1 MPELVF
7 TVDSAL
13 LSEIGEKLV
22 ESAHIALVE
31 LVKNAYDADAQQLIV
46 KINPQ
51 AKGGPEIHVIDD
63 GSGMTLQDVQ
73 RYWMKIATTNKKR
86 NDVSARYGRPRTG
99 SKGIGRFSCRRLG
112 THLRLLTVGAVEDHG
127 LEETEVT
134 FNWSRFQ
141 PGTDI
146 STVTCPGHTKR
157 LSEGKTGTTLIISG
171 SLTDEWRKRGYD
183 FVKRQLA
190 VLAANRGAKRRGFD
204 EDPGF
209 NVRLEAPGFHES
221 ISNLR
226 EALLIAG
233 WGDLTVKV
241 GSDGTA
247 ICTLN
252 ALKLGTKTV
261 KYPQAVP
268 NLAGL
273 TAKIGIMPAQ
283 WVEMRNREILS
294 QGSRRDILDQW
305 GGVYIRYKGFRVYP
319 YGDPGNDWLNID
331 RDRGIRKASLS
342 ELLQP
347 FAARLQGVNPTRALL
362 SMFSAESYI
371 GDVEIDHRAS
381 GFEMKA
387 SREGFVAGSAVE
399 SLRELV
405 RFAIDWSTI
414 YYDVAFLALSVNF
427 LQLTSGWTGKA

>member
-112 THLRLLTVGAVEDHG
+112 TNLRLLTVGVLEDHG
-127 LEETEVT
+127 LEETEVE
-134 FNWSRFQ
+134 FDWLSFK

-146 STVTCPGHTKR
+146 STVTCEGHRSKIA
-157 LSEGKTGTTLIISG
+157 EGKTGTTLIISG
-171 SLTDEWRKRGYD
+171 SSTDEWSKRGYD
-183 FVKRQLA
+183 YVKRQLA
-190 VLAANRGAKRRGFD
+190 VLAANRGTKRRGFD

-209 NVRLEAPGFHES
+209 NVRLEAPGFHEN
-221 ISNLR
+221 ITNLR
-226 EALLIAG
+226 ESLLSAG
-233 WGDLTVKV
+233 WGDLTVSV
-241 GSDGTA
+241 AGDETA
-247 ICTLN
+247 TCTLN
-252 ALKLGTKTV
+252 ALRLGTKTI
-261 KYPQAVP
+261 KYPEKVR
-268 NLAGL
+268 NLAGVS
-273 TAKIGIMPAQ
+273 AKIGIMPGN
-283 WVEMRNREILS
+283 WSEISNREVLS
-294 QGSRRDILDQW
+294 QGNLTDILEHW
-305 GGVYIRYKGFRVYP
+305 GGVYVRYNGFRVYP
-319 YGDPGNDWLNID
+319 YGDQGNDWLNID
-331 RDRGIRKASLS
+331 RDRGIRKAALS

-362 SMFSAESYI
+362 SLFSAKSYI
-371 GDVEIDHRAS
+371 GDVEVDSRAS

-387 SREGFVAGSAVE
+387 SREGFVGGDGIDP
-399 SLRELV
+399 LRPNPLPV
-405 RFAIDWSTI
+405 PTM
-414 YYDVAFLALSVNF
+414 Y
-427 LQLTSGWTGKA
+427 